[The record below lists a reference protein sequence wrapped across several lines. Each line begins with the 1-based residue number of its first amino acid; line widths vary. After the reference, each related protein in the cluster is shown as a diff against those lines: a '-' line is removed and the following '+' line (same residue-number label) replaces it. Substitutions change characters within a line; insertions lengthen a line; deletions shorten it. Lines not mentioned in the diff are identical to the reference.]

1 MDSQVIHLPLCFFPH
16 GGIIYDLH
24 HRCRLMHT
32 FQIKPVNDIFHNVH
46 AGNQVIFLV
55 NDVDSKLLGQE
66 WIELTVFFSIHRD
79 GSLGRCVSTR
89 KDFHQG
95 RFSCAVLSY
104 QAVDFTRIYFKSDA
118 GQSPNARK
126 LLFDI
131 FHGNNGFCIFV
142 VTRHV

>member
-1 MDSQVIHLPLCFFPH
+1 MDTQVIHLPLCFFPH
-16 GGIIYDLH
+16 CGIIYDSQSLG
-24 HRCRLMHT
+24 
-32 FQIKPVNDIFHNVH
+32 FFVADKNIFHNVH
-46 AGNQVIFLV
+46 AWNQVIFLV

-89 KDFHQG
+89 KNLHQG
-95 RFSCAVLSY
+95 RFSCAVLAY

-118 GQSPNARK
+118 GQSPNARE

>member
-1 MDSQVIHLPLCFFPH
+1 MDTQVIHLPLCFFPH
-16 GGIIYDLH
+16 GGIIYDSQSIG
-24 HRCRLMHT
+24 
-32 FQIKPVNDIFHNVH
+32 FFVADKDIFHNVH
-46 AGNQVIFLV
+46 AWNQVIFLV

-89 KDFHQG
+89 KNLHQG
-95 RFSCAVLSY
+95 RFSCAVLAY